1 MQGFSL
7 EKVKKKIMGL
17 IRKLF
22 NNWGLKIVSLIV
34 AIFLWLFVTNYQ
46 DPETVL
52 TVSNVPVKLLHTEAV
67 KSEGKIFI
75 VLDDSDTIPVV
86 TINAPRSIVDALEA
100 DNVIATAD
108 LEDMNPD
115 FTVPIV
121 LTTNKYSDSIT
132 NISGSIRNVS
142 LSVEDEAKA
151 IFPIEAAV
159 AGNAADGYQI
169 GQVTLDQNQVRV
181 TGPKSEVERV
191 RSAGVTVDISD
202 SDRSISTNA
211 EIHLYDEDG
220 RDLEIGK
227 NLTLNIDKVLVRVE
241 VLPLKEVPVKIAV
254 SGTPVEG
261 YRMTGETTVEPG
273 RITIAG
279 KKSTLEAVSAI
290 SIPSSE
296 LNVTGRTNSLV
307 KTFDLRN
314 YLPSGV
320 ELAEG
325 ESETIK
331 VTIEIVETED
341 E

>member
-1 MQGFSL
+1 M
-7 EKVKKKIMGL
+7 
-17 IRKLF
+17 
-22 NNWGLKIVSLIV
+22 
-34 AIFLWLFVTNYQ
+34 
-46 DPETVL
+46 
-52 TVSNVPVKLLHTEAV
+52 SNVPVKLLHTEAV

-86 TINAPRSIVDALEA
+86 TINAPRSIVDGLEA
-100 DNVIATAD
+100 DNVVATAD

-142 LSVEDEAKA
+142 LSVEDESKA
-151 IFPIEAAV
+151 TFPIEAAV

-181 TGPKSEVERV
+181 TGPRSEVEMV
-191 RSAGVTVDISD
+191 KSAGVTVDISD

-220 RDLEIGK
+220 RDLDIDK
-227 NLTLNIDKVLVRVE
+227 NLTLNIDKVMVRVE
-241 VLPLKEVPVKIAV
+241 VLTLKEVPVKIAV

-273 RITIAG
+273 RITVAG

-296 LNVTGRTNSLV
+296 LNVTGRTNNLV
-307 KTFDLRN
+307 KTIDLRN

-325 ESETIK
+325 ESETVK
-331 VTIEIVETED
+331 VTVEIVETED

>member
-1 MQGFSL
+1 
-7 EKVKKKIMGL
+7 MGL